1 MNYLHALTLITQ
13 GGNAAEKGMK
23 IIFEEFYP
31 RFKKF
36 FLYKGLYLAQAED
49 LASDSLSKIF
59 YSLCRKEYI
68 ISDPSTFSSW
78 ADTVAKNTMKDHLR
92 KVKNQRKNEVC
103 MDNIGHVDDEKNEA
117 NFLESIADC
126 SQLDIV
132 TRLCFIQQ
140 IKRFIAAYPENASWV
155 ERMVYNDESMTELSQ
170 TLGRTVGA
178 TREYLSQ
185 CKKRLYQYLREC
197 LL

>member
-13 GGNAAEKGMK
+13 GGIAAEKGMK
-23 IIFEEFYP
+23 IIFEVFYP

-36 FLYKGLYLAQAED
+36 FLYKGFYLAQAED
-49 LASDSLSKIF
+49 LASESISKIF

-68 ISDPSTFSSW
+68 VSDSSTFSYW
-78 ADTVAKNTMKDHLR
+78 ADTVAENTMKDYLR
-92 KVKNQRKNEVC
+92 KIKIQREHEIC
-103 MDNIGHVDDEKNEA
+103 IDHTQSES
-117 NFLESIADC
+117 NFFDSVIDS

-132 TRLCFIQQ
+132 TRLCFVQQ
-140 IKRFIAAYPENASWV
+140 IKKFIAAYPENASWI
-155 ERMVYNDESMTELSQ
+155 ERLIYNDESMAELSQ
-170 TLGRTVGA
+170 ALGRTVGA